1 MSVATD
7 KPKVMVY
14 MTDDIKAALDQVAA
28 QERRSLSSMAEFLL
42 FEALQARGL
51 LKPEDTEEQ

>member
-1 MSVATD
+1 
-7 KPKVMVY
+7 MVY
-14 MTDDIKAALDQVAA
+14 MTDDIKAALDQVAT

-51 LKPEDTEEQ
+51 LTPEDTKSGKGEE